1 MTSTPRK
8 PQPTTAVSMNTTGAP
23 ILVTSEIVLLHQE
36 IENLR
41 ECINEFRRGL
51 ALVLSGRE
59 VAVDPLPTPSPDA
72 LSCPLGEDITA
83 ARRNLTDLHRQ
94 LHVMLT
100 QLML

>member
-1 MTSTPRK
+1 MTFTPLT
-8 PQPTTAVSMNTTGAP
+8 PLPTTAVSKNTTAA

-36 IENLR
+36 IEHLR

-72 LSCPLGEDITA
+72 LSCPLGDDIA
-83 ARRNLTDLHRQ
+83 VARRDLTDLHRQ
-94 LHVMLT
+94 LHVMLV